1 MNAQRKR
8 LLGIKLLG
16 ALLFVLMLTA
26 QGHPNIYMDI
36 LGFLLIVAS
45 GLGRV
50 WAASYIAG
58 FKSGKVVQ
66 DGPYSIM
73 RNPLYFFSF
82 LGFAGVGLVF
92 GSFTLA
98 ILLVGVFLVTH
109 LPIIRYEEGKL
120 LELFGEEYANYKAKT
135 PRFFPKLSLF
145 HSPDMI
151 DFYPKKF
158 AKTLRE
164 SGLLIAT
171 YGIVKL
177 IVWMH
182 ENGILP
188 NLITLY

>member
-1 MNAQRKR
+1 MDIQRKR
-8 LLGIKLLG
+8 LVGVKILGG
-16 ALLFVLMLTA
+16 LLFLLMLTA

-36 LGFLLIVAS
+36 LGFLLILAA

-66 DGPYSIM
+66 DGPYSVM

-92 GSFTLA
+92 GSL
-98 ILLVGVFLVTH
+98 ILSVLLIGVFLITH
-109 LPIIRYEEGKL
+109 LPIIKYEEGKL
-120 LELFGEEYANYKAKT
+120 LALFGDEYAAYKEKT
-135 PRFFPKLSLF
+135 PRFFPKRSLF
-145 HSPDMI
+145 HSADMI

-164 SGLLIAT
+164 SALLISS

-182 ENGILP
+182 QNDILP

>member
-1 MNAQRKR
+1 MDIQKKR

-16 ALLFVLMLTA
+16 SLLFILMLTT
-26 QGHPNIYMDI
+26 QGHPNIYMDTF
-36 LGFLLIVAS
+36 GFLLIVAS

-73 RNPLYFFSF
+73 RNPLYFFSL

-92 GSFTLA
+92 GSF
-98 ILLVGVFLVTH
+98 ILSLLLIGVFLITH
-109 LPIIRYEEGKL
+109 LPVIRYEEGKL
-120 LELFGEEYANYKAKT
+120 LELFGEEYAAYKMKT
-135 PRFFPKLSLF
+135 PRFFPKVSLF
-145 HSPDMI
+145 HSPDII

-164 SGLLIAT
+164 SALLIAA

-182 ENGILP
+182 LNNILP
-188 NLITLY
+188 NLIKLY